1 MDSNPGNP
9 GAGVDASG
17 NPVLDPTK
25 NVLDLVEAAIL
36 RQDDLR
42 KLTTEHVKEIVAI
55 RAEYDEKLRDAET
68 SRIDAIRQVDVGNV
82 QRAAEVQ
89 AAQAL
94 TLATQ
99 VTTSAEALR
108 AQVATTA
115 TAFDAKL
122 TLALEPIQKRIDDL
136 TRAQYETVG
145 QKTQV
150 VEARAGSG
158 AIVGYVVGGVGVL
171 ATVITLVVLLISQG
185 NGP

>member
-1 MDSNPGNP
+1 MAEA

-25 NVLDLVEAAIL
+25 NVLDLVDAAIN

-42 KLTTEHVKEIVAI
+42 ELTAAHVKEIVAL
-55 RAEYDEKLRDAET
+55 RAEYDKELREAET
-68 SRIDAIRQVDVGNV
+68 NRIDAIRQVDVGNV

-150 VEARAGSG
+150 VEARSSIAGIYAFASV
-158 AIVGYVVGGVGVL
+158 AIGVIGLIIAAFV
-171 ATVITLVVLLISQG
+171 ATH
-185 NGP
+185 